1 LLTIFERSKCK
12 TPLNFESRR
21 GLANYTK
28 ACYYHR
34 LLNDPERPANRLYNN
49 RIIAITIIICMASP
63 PMWKAKP
70 PSSQLITSTTTIRYN
85 KLLIVVQLE
94 VGYNVSI
101 YFSDKQLINIRL

>member
-1 LLTIFERSKCK
+1 LSGANVKPLLTSKVA
-12 TPLNFESRR
+12 R

-101 YFSDKQLINIRL
+101 FFSDKQLINIRL